1 MPNSAGGVV
10 VERSVPWT
18 GKPRWRRE
26 CGERAPSAR
35 KLNAWVA
42 SIPRIESITG
52 GGKSHIMC
60 AITVSAGPWPTP
72 ARLFEVFQQLL
83 RGAVGLKR
91 TGVDHASAKKSVQRD
106 GGRVW
111 AEGKRGVGATSHFVL
126 PRDPVRGKSTD
137 LGAARAADGI

>member
-10 VERSVPWT
+10 VERSVPLT

-91 TGVDHASAKKSVQRD
+91 TGVDHASVEYQSSTGTLAPVGAKKPSAAISV
-106 GGRVW
+106 
-111 AEGKRGVGATSHFVL
+111 AEVIARIMAAL
-126 PRDPVRGKSTD
+126 PPMRE
-137 LGAARAADGI
+137 LAC